1 MGAAGLQGYNRAFRA
16 SPARRRTPSMIDRP
30 AVRSFVIL
38 GLSEGGR
45 PFRPS
50 DWAERLCGVMA
61 GFRPAGGAVAGHL
74 SYSPYVMPGWHDG
87 VKCVSVDAGLYDLD
101 PLAYRFV
108 VGFAADNALR
118 VVLLD

>member
-1 MGAAGLQGYNRAFRA
+1 
-16 SPARRRTPSMIDRP
+16 MIEPP

-38 GLSEGGR
+38 GLATTGR

-61 GFRPAGGAVAGHL
+61 GFRPGGGAPGAHL
-74 SYSPYVMPGWHDG
+74 TFSPYVMPGWHGG
-87 VKCVSVDAGLYDLD
+87 VKCVRVDARLYRLE

-108 VGFAADNALR
+108 AGFAADNGLQ
-118 VVLLD
+118 VLPDDGTAPGPPGEERPPG